1 LVLEYWKNRNRSSD
15 YSLKLLDAV
24 EANLDGVAKNPE
36 RCPQSVFPETRVSSL
51 GHCSIFYKVERKEI
65 VVISFWDNRQDP
77 KKLLGILKRNA
88 K

>member
-36 RCPQSVFPETRVSSL
+36 RCPQSVFQETRVSSL
-51 GHCSIFYKVERKEI
+51 GHYSIFYKVERKEI

-77 KKLLGILKRNA
+77 KKLLGILKKNA